1 MIAGLFLQT
10 RIIALE
16 TDKLFLFSYVTQ
28 EKLSLQSIVK
38 SLMWKTSV
46 FYFEQIITSFYT

>member
-38 SLMWKTSV
+38 SLR
-46 FYFEQIITSFYT
+46 